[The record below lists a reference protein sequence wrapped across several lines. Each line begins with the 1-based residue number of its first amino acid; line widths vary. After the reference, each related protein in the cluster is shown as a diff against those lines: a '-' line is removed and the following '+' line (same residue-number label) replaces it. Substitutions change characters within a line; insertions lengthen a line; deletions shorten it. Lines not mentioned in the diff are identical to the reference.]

1 MLKEDIV
8 TSPLPPYFDSELFST
23 ISQAT
28 DSGHNVSK
36 MSTRQWYEFL
46 MEEEFTTQNQ
56 ETPTRNLIPCRVES
70 LHPEL
75 DWSLIWSNVRSKC
88 FSPDMISFA
97 FKLLH
102 DLLPH
107 EAKLSTILPNS
118 TAICRYGC
126 SDDSIAN
133 TNHIFFECK
142 STHQV
147 GRWLLNTVRKK
158 EPQLTKESLL
168 NLQMMDKPVLWIAT
182 ATLQFMWDS
191 RCRGKI
197 VQVNEAIAKLMS
209 DLNILKTT
217 KYEKVATLAMVQI
230 ST

>member
-1 MLKEDIV
+1 
-8 TSPLPPYFDSELFST
+8 
-23 ISQAT
+23 
-28 DSGHNVSK
+28 
-36 MSTRQWYEFL
+36 

-75 DWSLIWSNVRSKC
+75 DWSLIWSNVCSKY
-88 FSPDMISFA
+88 FSLDMMSFT

-126 SDDSIAN
+126 SDDSIAD

-142 STHQV
+142 PTHQV
-147 GRWLLNTVRKK
+147 GRWLLDTVRKT
-158 EPQLTKESLL
+158 EPQLTTESLFTF
-168 NLQMMDKPVLWIAT
+168 K
-182 ATLQFMWDS
+182 
-191 RCRGKI
+191 
-197 VQVNEAIAKLMS
+197 
-209 DLNILKTT
+209 
-217 KYEKVATLAMVQI
+217 
-230 ST
+230 